1 MTGVQTCALPIY
13 LEEWFAAGVVG
24 VGVGGELTKDALAK
38 KDFSL
43 ATEAARRFVAKVK
56 ECKSKYAD
64 K

>member
-1 MTGVQTCALPIY
+1 MLFRS
-13 LEEWFAAGVVG
+13 EEWFAAGVVG